1 MSFLPAL
8 TTGAVLDEFTDVVAD
23 RGGSVSGVFYD
34 GTRLFARS
42 VLPAVDKVRR
52 TDAFQGGVAVRA
64 TENDVWLY
72 PFLFRQVCTNGAV
85 ITQTLDARHIPD
97 LHDLDPDVAAELV
110 REGVAACCAPEVF
123 RANMDHVR
131 TAAEQQAD
139 LALLLLPA
147 LGRFPEAANAHVLQQ
162 ILRTFSDDRD
172 GTRFGLMN
180 AVTANAREA
189 ADPEV
194 RWRLEEL
201 GGALAVGVPF
211 EPRHRPPAA
220 RLREVAEIG

>member
-8 TTGAVLDEFTDVVAD
+8 TTGAVLDEFTDAVTA
-23 RGGSVSGVFYD
+23 RGGTVSGAFND

-42 VLPAVDKVRR
+42 VLPTVDKVRR
-52 TDAFQGGVAVRA
+52 TDGFQGGVAIRA

-85 ITQTLDARHIPD
+85 ITQTIDARHIPD
-97 LHDLDPDVAAELV
+97 MHDLDPDEAAELV
-110 REGVAACCAPEVF
+110 RDGVAACCAPEVF

-131 TAAEQQAD
+131 TAAEHQAD
-139 LALLLLPA
+139 LALILMPM

-162 ILRTFSDDRD
+162 IMRTFFEDRD
-172 GTRFGLMN
+172 DTRFGLMN
-180 AVTANAREA
+180 AVTATARGVT
-189 ADPEV
+189 DPEV
-194 RWRLEEL
+194 RWRLEEM

-220 RLREVAEIG
+220 RRREVAQIG